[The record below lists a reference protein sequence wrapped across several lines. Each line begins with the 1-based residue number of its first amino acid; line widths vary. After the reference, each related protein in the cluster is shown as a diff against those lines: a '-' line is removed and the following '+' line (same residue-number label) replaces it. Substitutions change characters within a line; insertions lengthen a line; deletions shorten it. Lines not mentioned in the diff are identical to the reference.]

1 MDMQVRAMGCGL
13 LDSLYDAINV
23 FNENK
28 SSSNIPDTTT
38 ELMEVE
44 PPPSK
49 RKSKCVAKGDN
60 DTNVGSKDPGC
71 STLSLSLPLWHTH
84 TTLFVL
90 FDLHTEFCAMPW
102 N

>member
-71 STLSLSLPLWHTH
+71 STLSLSLSPPVAHTH
-84 TTLFVL
+84 NTICFV
-90 FDLHTEFCAMPW
+90 
-102 N
+102 